1 MFVRIGVAAVL
12 SCGLLLGQSPAAPAR
27 ASGAAA
33 KKPLAFEVVSIRQ
46 NVADREVDAFGA
58 TPDGF
63 RMVNV
68 SLPRLILTAYVPQS
82 GAALFWEPKGFPAW
96 VGKDSYDIE
105 ARVAEAD
112 RPQWQNS
119 ALQPEM
125 MRAMLQQLL
134 ADRCHLAVHRV
145 FEDAPVY
152 YLEVGK
158 GGPKFKPSD
167 PSHLY
172 PPGEESRF
180 PGGGVVVGESGG
192 IRHFYGAP
200 MTLLASFL
208 TNMNLGGRPVED
220 RTGLTGRYDFLLPS
234 GWTAGMTAAP
244 GEASDPGPTL
254 FSAVEGLGL
263 KLVGTNGQ
271 VENLVLDHIE
281 RPSEN

>member
-1 MFVRIGVAAVL
+1 MIGKLCIAGTLCASMAIAQSKATPNVA
-12 SCGLLLGQSPAAPAR
+12 GPT
-27 ASGAAA
+27 
-33 KKPLAFEVVSIRQ
+33 KPLAFEVVSIRQ
-46 NVADREVDAFGA
+46 NVAESETDAFGP

-68 SLPRLILTAYVPQS
+68 SLHRLILTAYVPQS
-82 GAALFWEPKGFPAW
+82 GAALYWEPKGFPAW

-105 ARVAEAD
+105 AKVSEAD
-112 RPQWQNS
+112 LAQWQNP
-119 ALQPEM
+119 ALQPAM
-125 MRAMLQQLL
+125 LRAMLQQLL
-134 ADRCHLAVHRV
+134 ADRFHLAVHRV

-158 GGPKFKPSD
+158 GGPKLKPSD
-167 PSHLY
+167 PSYLY

-200 MTLLASFL
+200 MTLLASYL
-208 TNMNLGGRPVED
+208 TNMNLGGRPVLD
-220 RTGLTGRYDFLLPS
+220 RTGLAGRYDFLLPS

>member
-1 MFVRIGVAAVL
+1 MIGKACVIWTLGCGLAWAQAQAPAVAA
-12 SCGLLLGQSPAAPAR
+12 A
-27 ASGAAA
+27 
-33 KKPLAFEVVSIRQ
+33 KPLAFEVVSIRQ
-46 NVADREVDAFGA
+46 NVAESMTDVFGA

-68 SLPRLILTAYVPQS
+68 SLYRLILTAYVPQS

-96 VGKDSYDIE
+96 ISRDNYDIE
-105 ARVAEAD
+105 AKVSEAD
-112 RPQWQNS
+112 LAQWQNP
-119 ALQPEM
+119 ALQPAM
-125 MRAMLQQLL
+125 LRAMLQQLL

-158 GGPKFKPSD
+158 GGPKLKPSD
-167 PSHLY
+167 PSYLY

-200 MTLLASFL
+200 MTLLASYL
-208 TNMNLGGRPVED
+208 ANMNLGGRPVED

-263 KLVGTNGQ
+263 KLVPAQGK
-271 VENLVLDHIE
+271 VENLVLDHID
-281 RPSEN
+281 RPSSN